1 MPHNALQPIIV
12 SETSTMSVGPVAVI
26 NRIRAAS
33 GAIREGSTIARVK
46 MPEKINRAFR
56 LEVENYSDQ
65 RLHYHEYKIQKGK
78 AVREAPPVDIE
89 PGTSEAMAGRSR
101 AGALGCYGT
110 VSWII
115 GNSGKMI
122 VIMYSCPFDHNLYKN
137 WLSVGI
143 FDKGSTKGF
152 ANKMYYKRQNGF
164 KRKKFHKDLSPLFYG
179 TKGLPFAIKAT
190 MENSYKPEIRVQ
202 LYPTTV
208 QRLADTLTRKGIRT
222 ST

>member
-1 MPHNALQPIIV
+1 MPNNALQPKIV
-12 SETSTMSVGPVAVI
+12 SETSTMSTDPVAVI
-26 NRIRAAS
+26 KRIRAAS
-33 GAIREGSTIARVK
+33 GALREGSTIARVS
-46 MPEKINRAFR
+46 MPKKINRAFR

-65 RLHYHEYKIQKGK
+65 RLHKHEYRIQKGK
-78 AVREAPPVDIE
+78 AVREAPPVHID

-115 GNSGKMI
+115 GDSGKMI
-122 VIMYSCPFDHNLYKN
+122 VIMYSCPFNHDFHSN

-143 FDKGSTKGF
+143 FDEGSTKGF
-152 ANKMYYKRQNGF
+152 SNKMYYNRENGF
-164 KRKKFHKDLSPLFYG
+164 KRKEFHNDLSPLFFG
-179 TKGLPFAIKAT
+179 TQGLPFVIKAT
-190 MENSYKPEIRVQ
+190 MEDSYKPEIRVQ

-208 QRLADTLTRKGIRT
+208 QRLADTLTGKGIRI